1 MKLLFINTMTRNI
14 TQDPMFISKLFLY
27 YKIVFLHTLHHKYC
41 KYCMHCNMYFEKTNL
56 KYYTVKYTFKEF
68 AFCLLA
74 KIKHIVA

>member
-14 TQDPMFISKLFLY
+14 TQDPMLISKLFLY
-27 YKIVFLHTLHHKYC
+27 YKIVFLRTLHHKYC